1 MDIVSINFKY
11 WALQT
16 AAMMLT
22 AFALPGLK
30 VKGPLGAFL
39 AVAALAYLNATYW
52 DWALFFKLPDSF
64 TMKAILLVL
73 VNGAIFW
80 VIVKLLPGIEIEG
93 VWPAL
98 IAPMVF
104 AVLSV
109 LIPHLATEIDWV
121 SVGHTV
127 TTWISGMRDYFQSAA
142 TTPTGTP

>member
-1 MDIVSINFKY
+1 MDILSINFKF

-16 AAMMLT
+16 VAMMLT

-30 VKGPLGAFL
+30 VKGPVGAFL

-64 TMKAILLVL
+64 TVKTALLVL
-73 VNGAIFW
+73 VNGILFW
-80 VIVKLLPGIEIEG
+80 LIVKLLPGIEIEG
-93 VWPAL
+93 FWPAV

-109 LIPHLATEIDWV
+109 LVPTLYGEINWSKVAEEVATFFT
-121 SVGHTV
+121 SL
-127 TTWISGMRDYFQSAA
+127 RDYFRAKV
-142 TTPTGTP
+142 PPLG

>member
-1 MDIVSINFKY
+1 MSIVSIDFKF

-16 AAMMLT
+16 VAMMLT

-64 TMKAILLVL
+64 TLKAALLVL
-73 VNGAIFW
+73 VNGVLFW
-80 VIVKLLPGIEIEG
+80 LIVKLLPGIEVEG
-93 VWPAL
+93 FWPAL

-104 AVLSV
+104 ALLSV
-109 LIPHLATEIDWV
+109 LTPRLYGAINWSMVWNE
-121 SVGHTV
+121 VGALM
-127 TTWISGMRDYFQSAA
+127 IGLRDYFGAKV
-142 TTPTGTP
+142 PPVG